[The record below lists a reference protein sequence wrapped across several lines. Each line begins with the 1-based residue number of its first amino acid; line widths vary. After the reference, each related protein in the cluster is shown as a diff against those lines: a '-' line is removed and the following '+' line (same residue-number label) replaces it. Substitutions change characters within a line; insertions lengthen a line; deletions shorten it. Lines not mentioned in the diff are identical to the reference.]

1 MAVVSSGTVIT
12 TTPFGAALSN
22 TAASLNPYNVFA
34 VTIAVTHSLTGTVPF
49 VRGYNSNYFITWP
62 GGWHTIYLQMSN
74 GVFSASFSLFL
85 PFSLSLFSASAEL
98 KPFSV
103 VLRSLSVSSV
113 FSK

>member
-74 GVFSASFSLFL
+74 GVFSVSGRYGGDGSAGTNGSA
-85 PFSLSLFSASAEL
+85 LSCSITQIRGLG
-98 KPFSV
+98 
-103 VLRSLSVSSV
+103 
-113 FSK
+113 